1 MIKTYSE
8 AIRLKSF
15 DERFDYLKLD
25 GVVGDFTFNGHRLL
39 NQILYQSK
47 EWKKVRRS
55 VIIRDGGCDLADQ
68 DRPLF
73 DSLTIHH
80 INPITVDDIL
90 NRSPIVFDLENLIC
104 CSPRTHNGIH
114 YGNEKGLSPSFVER
128 TKNDTCPWRI

>member
-8 AIRLKSF
+8 AMKFKSF
-15 DERFDYLKLD
+15 NERFEYLKLD

-39 NQILYQSK
+39 NQVLYQSK

-55 VIIRDGGCDLADQ
+55 VIIRDGGCDLADS

-90 NRSPIVFDLENLIC
+90 NRSPNVFDLENLIC
-104 CSPRTHNGIH
+104 CSPRTHNGLH
-114 YGNEKGLSPSFVER
+114 YGNEEGLSPVFVER
-128 TKNDTCPWRI
+128 TKNDTCPWRN